1 VDTKFADVA
10 SPASDE
16 VKIYNPPSSAP
27 PASRPQP
34 RPPLERSPQ
43 ERSSRK
49 PKLQKPKLAMGESL
63 RFAYETFN
71 SNKVRFLLTALGM
84 VIGTASL
91 VLVVTIGLTGKQYI
105 LDQIQGIGANLI
117 YANYSG
123 AGQRITAVAL
133 DELTVDDLEAVR
145 QQVPSVVAASPFST
159 LNDRISVGNGKE
171 QDISILGVFPEYL
184 RVRNL
189 VMLAGRFFDNE
200 DYQGRNKV
208 GVITEKLAAKL
219 FGGSESAV
227 GQVIKLN
234 GLPFTVIGVF
244 KERVETF
251 GQSEVEDNTMAIPYS
266 VSRFF
271 LPSNAVRQIYFS
283 VASADEVPTATAQ
296 IKRVLQSRHRPESV
310 YNVENLTQLVS
321 LAEKTANILTTVL
334 LLIAT
339 VVLLVSGIGI
349 MNIMLAT
356 VSARTR
362 EIGIR
367 KAVGATTRE
376 ILCQFLSEAVLISLI
391 GGIFGIVIGLAIPFS
406 VRFLTAYR
414 IPISGLSAIIAIVVC
429 SLVGILF
436 GTLPAIRASQLDP
449 VESLRYE

>member
-1 VDTKFADVA
+1 MDSKLEAV
-10 SPASDE
+10 SNPASH
-16 VKIYNPPSSAP
+16 NG
-27 PASRPQP
+27 RP
-34 RPPLERSPQ
+34 
-43 ERSSRK
+43 K
-49 PKLQKPKLAMGESL
+49 PDMVFSESL
-63 RFAYETFN
+63 RFAYDTFL

-84 VIGTASL
+84 MIGTASL

-105 LDQIQGIGANLI
+105 LGQIQAIGANLI
-117 YANYSG
+117 YANY
-123 AGQRITAVAL
+123 AGGGERITAVAL
-133 DELTVDDLEAVR
+133 DELTVDDLTAVR
-145 QQVPSVVAASPFST
+145 EQVPSVVAATPFVT
-159 LNDRISVGNGKE
+159 LNDRIGMGNGKE
-171 QDISILGVFPEYL
+171 QDILILGVFPEYSQ
-184 RVRNL
+184 VRNL
-189 VMLAGRFFDNE
+189 VLLAGRFFDAE
-200 DYQGRNKV
+200 DSQGRNKV
-208 GVITEKLAAKL
+208 GVITEKLAIKM
-219 FGGSESAV
+219 FRTPESAV

-251 GQSEVEDNTMAIPYS
+251 GQSEVEENTMAIPYS

-271 LPSNAVRQIYFS
+271 LPSNAVRQIYFT
-283 VASADEVPTATAQ
+283 VASSDEVATATAQ

-310 YNVENLTQLVS
+310 YNVENLTQLVN
-321 LAEKTANILTTVL
+321 LADRTANILTVVL
-334 LLIAT
+334 LLIAA

-367 KAVGATTRE
+367 KAIGATRRE
-376 ILCQFLSEAVLISLI
+376 IRFQFLSEAIFISLI
-391 GGIFGIVIGLAIPFS
+391 GGIIGVIIGLAIPFS

-429 SLVGILF
+429 SLVGIVF
-436 GTLPAIRASQLDP
+436 GTLPAIRAAQLDP

>member
-1 VDTKFADVA
+1 VDVT
-10 SPASDE
+10 
-16 VKIYNPPSSAP
+16 NSALDNGSLNDGP
-27 PASRPQP
+27 H
-34 RPPLERSPQ
+34 
-43 ERSSRK
+43 K
-49 PKLQKPKLAMGESL
+49 PELVISESL
-63 RFAYETFN
+63 RFAYDTFL

-84 VIGTASL
+84 MIGTASL

-117 YANYSG
+117 YASYSG

-133 DELTVDDLEAVR
+133 DELTVEDLTAVR
-145 QQVPSVVAASPFST
+145 EQVSSVVAASPFVS
-159 LNDRISVGNGKE
+159 LNDRISVPNGKE
-171 QDISILGVFPEYL
+171 QDISILGVFPEY
-184 RVRNL
+184 RQVRNL
-189 VMLAGRFFDNE
+189 VLLAGRFFDAE
-200 DYQGRNKV
+200 DEQGRDKV
-208 GVITEKLAAKL
+208 GVITEKLAVKM
-219 FGGSESAV
+219 FQTPVSAV

-271 LPSNAVRQIYFS
+271 LPSNAVRQIYFT
-283 VASADEVPTATAQ
+283 VASPDEVTAATAQ
-296 IKRVLQSRHRPESV
+296 IKWVLQSRHRPESV
-310 YNVENLTQLVS
+310 YNVENLTPLVN
-321 LAEKTANILTTVL
+321 LAEKTANILTVVL
-334 LLIAT
+334 LLIAA

-356 VSARTR
+356 VSARIR

-367 KAVGATTRE
+367 RAFGATKRE
-376 ILCQFLSEAVLISLI
+376 IRFQFLSEAVLIALV
-391 GGIFGIVIGLAIPFS
+391 GGVLGIIIGLAIPFS
-406 VRFLTAYR
+406 VRYFTAYR
-414 IPISGLSAIIAIVVC
+414 IPISGLSAIIAIGVS